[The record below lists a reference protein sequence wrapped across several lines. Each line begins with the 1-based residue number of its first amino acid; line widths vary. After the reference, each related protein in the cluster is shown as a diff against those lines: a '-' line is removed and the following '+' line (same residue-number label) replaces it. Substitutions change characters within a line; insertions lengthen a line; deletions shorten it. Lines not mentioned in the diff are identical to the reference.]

1 MEGRNIWGCV
11 NKDASIHS
19 GQGFTVD
26 HLGSGSY
33 LITYKVPFDI
43 PPAVVLTQNY
53 PGWEEFGPGGGN
65 TMDNAVLVASDE
77 NKFKVKT
84 GDRSGDAS
92 DRNFAFISTT
102 LSV

>member
-19 GQGFTVD
+19 GAGFTAD
-26 HLGSGSY
+26 HLGNGLY
-33 LITYKVPFDI
+33 LITYKVPFDQ

-53 PGWEEFGPGGGN
+53 PNWEEFGSNGGN

-77 NKFKVKT
+77 LKFKVKT
-84 GDRSGDAS
+84 GNSSGDAS
-92 DRNFAFISTT
+92 DRNFAFISTNLT
-102 LSV
+102 V